1 MNKPLP
7 HDTPASTEDALT
19 RWQAEYAA
27 QIGTDR
33 DIRNRSGIAIKPLY
47 SPLDVDPARHDADVG
62 FPGQPPYT
70 RGIYPTMH
78 RGRTW
83 TQRQLIGL
91 GTPANYNA
99 RLRDLLDH
107 GASAVSLIPC
117 NSVFRGY
124 DMDEVDA
131 ELLGTCGVVVNS
143 ADHMGTCLEGVDLAH
158 TSCAMNDPSPFTL
171 LAFMLATAK
180 RRGVDWTAIT
190 GTSNQSDYLS
200 HFVANHMFFRIALP
214 GARRILT
221 DHIGW
226 CN

>member
-1 MNKPLP
+1 MR
-7 HDTPASTEDALT
+7 ARAGS
-19 RWQAEYAA
+19 AEYAA
-27 QIGTDR
+27 QIGTER
-33 DIRNRSGIAIKPLY
+33 EIRNRSGIAIKPLY
-47 SPLDVDPARHDADVG
+47 SPLDVDPARYDADVG

-91 GTPANYNA
+91 GTPETYNA
-99 RLRDLLDH
+99 RLRDILAQ

-143 ADHMGTCLEGVDLAH
+143 ARPHGHV
-158 TSCAMNDPSPFTL
+158 PR
-171 LAFMLATAK
+171 
-180 RRGVDWTAIT
+180 RRGSRAHVVRDER
-190 GTSNQSDYLS
+190 S
-200 HFVANHMFFRIALP
+200 VAVHAARVHARDGASGAVST
-214 GARRILT
+214 GARSPARRT
-221 DHIGW
+221 RATTCRTSWPTTCSSASRCPARGGS
-226 CN
+226 